1 MGRKTFFLGLLGLL
15 LISTLCIAEESEK
28 TEEKTETEPPTVDED
43 VGKSRDGSK
52 TDDEAVQREEEAIKL
67 DGLNVAQMKEL
78 REKAEKHAFQAEVS
92 RMMKLIINSLY
103 RNKEIFLRELISNS
117 SDALDK
123 IRFLS
128 LTDKSAL
135 AATEEL
141 SIKIKADKE
150 NNILHVTDTGIG
162 MTKDDLVKNLG
173 TIAKSGT
180 SEFFQK
186 MAEASSSD
194 QASDLIG
201 QFGVGF
207 YSSFLVADRVI
218 VTSKHNDDKQYIWES
233 DAASFSI
240 SEDPRGNTLGRGT
253 TVSVHLKEEARDFLE
268 PDTIKD
274 LVKKYSQFIN
284 FNIYLWTSKTE
295 EVEEPIEEEA
305 AAEDKK
311 ADEAAEDKKEEKDA
325 EKEEEKKDEDKE
337 KEDKDDDVEVEEES
351 EDKEKKPKTKK
362 VEKTVWDWELINTNK
377 PIWSRKP
384 KDVKDEEYN
393 EFYKSFTKD
402 HDDPLAKTHF
412 VAEGE
417 VTFRSI
423 LYVPKSA
430 PHNLFSEYGKK
441 MDQIK
446 LYVRRVFIT
455 DNFEDMMPK
464 YLSFIRGVVDSD
476 DLPLNVSRET
486 LQQHKLLKVIKKKL
500 VRKALDMIKKIPKE
514 DYMDKFWK
522 EFSTSIKL
530 GVMEDHSNRTRLAKL
545 LRFYSSNSDKEM
557 TSLAEYIERMKEKQ
571 DALYFMAGT
580 SRKEVESSP
589 FVEKLLKKGYEV
601 LFLIEPVDEYCI
613 QSLPEFEGKKFQNV
627 AKEGLKIGEDN
638 EKSKKKQ
645 EALESTY
652 EPLLKWLKEDA
663 LKDLIEKAA
672 VSQRLDESP
681 CALVASSYGWS
692 GNMERI
698 MRSQAYAKSN
708 DPSNEYYANQK
719 KTLEVNPRHPLV
731 KELLKR
737 VEADKEDKTAKDL
750 ARVLFETATLRSG
763 YMIKDSQDFAGRIE
777 RMLRLS
783 MGVDL
788 EAMVEPEE
796 EEAEKEEEEDKDGE
810 EVDAE
815 GDKEDEKTEEESA
828 EEAAAEGETKTE
840 EKEDEV
846 EGESKEAPAEP
857 KDEL

>member
-1 MGRKTFFLGLLGLL
+1 MKKTSFLLSLLGLL
-15 LISTLCIAEESEK
+15 VFSAVCIAEDDKAEK
-28 TEEKTETEPPTVDED
+28 TEAEMPKVDED

-52 TDDEAVQREEEAIKL
+52 TDDEAVEREEEAIRL
-67 DGLNVAQMKEL
+67 DGLNVAQMKEI
-78 REKAEKHAFQAEVS
+78 RDKAEKFAFQAEVS

-128 LTDKSAL
+128 LTDKTAL

-141 SIKIKADKE
+141 SIRIKADKE

-186 MAEASSSD
+186 MSEASSD

-218 VTSKHNDDKQYIWES
+218 VTTKHNDDKQYIWES
-233 DAASFSI
+233 DSVSFSI
-240 SEDPRGNTLGRGT
+240 TEDPRGDTLQRGT

-268 PDTIKD
+268 PETIKD

-295 EVEEPIEEEA
+295 EVEEPVEEDT
-305 AAEDKK
+305 AEDKK
-311 ADEAAEDKKEEKDA
+311 DEAADEDKKEEDKD
-325 EKEEEKKDEDKE
+325 EKKDEDKE
-337 KEDKDDDVEVEEES
+337 KEDKDDEAEVEEES

-362 VEKTVWDWELINTNK
+362 VEKTVWDWELVNSNK
-377 PIWSRKP
+377 PIWTRKP

-393 EFYKSFTKD
+393 EFYKSFSKD
-402 HDDPLAKTHF
+402 HDDPLANIHF

-430 PHNLFSEYGKK
+430 PNNMFSEYGKK

-500 VRKALDMIKKIPKE
+500 VRKALDMIKKIPKDE
-514 DYMDKFWK
+514 YMDKFWK

-530 GVMEDHSNRTRLAKL
+530 GIMEDHSNRTRLAKL

-571 DALYFMAGT
+571 DAIYFMAGT

-589 FVEKLLKKGYEV
+589 FVERLLKKGYEV
-601 LFLIEPVDEYCI
+601 LFLVEPVDEYCI

-627 AKEGLKIGEDN
+627 AKEGLKIGE
-638 EKSKKKQ
+638 ESEVQKKKQ
-645 EALESTY
+645 EELESTY
-652 EPLLKWLKEDA
+652 EPLLKWLKDDA

-698 MRSQAYAKSN
+698 MRSQAYAKRD

-737 VEADKEDKTAKDL
+737 VETDKEDKTAKDL

-763 YMIKDSQDFAGRIE
+763 FMIKDSQDFAGRIE

-788 EAMVEPEE
+788 EATVDPDVEEPE
-796 EEAEKEEEEDKDGE
+796 EKEEEEKEGE
-810 EVDAE
+810 EVEAE
-815 GDKEDEKTEEESA
+815 AEAEETSEGATATETTEES
-828 EEAAAEGETKTE
+828 
-840 EKEDEV
+840 KEDEV
-846 EGESKEAPAEP
+846 EGESKEAPAEA